1 MTRFFRVS
9 SGLALVS
16 AGLLAGIWLAPPPEK
31 TAVVRDAIDFLVL
44 PKTAQAQES
53 KEAPPS
59 PVKARAR
66 ETYYPNSEDLAP
78 DEMRVIACGTGMP
91 TTRAAQAAACFLVEL
106 GNGEKFLFD
115 IGSGSAERISSLQ
128 IPYNYLD
135 KVFVG
140 HLHTDHFGALHD
152 LFIGGAL
159 MGRNV
164 PLRVWGPSG
173 PAPELG
179 TAYAL
184 EHMQKMLTW
193 DLAGR
198 AGITDFRGYKME
210 VNEFDYKGENQV
222 VYQENG
228 VKIRSFPAIHS
239 IDGPVSYALEWNG
252 LKFVF
257 SSDTY
262 PNKWFIEYAKDADL
276 AVHECFVAVPDLV
289 KKMRFTPESALLV
302 GTQVHTAPEAFGKV
316 MSEIKPRHAVAYH
329 FFKDFDTTAAVYSRI
344 RKTYDGPLSLA
355 EDYMVWNV
363 TKDKIRVRLAEVDH
377 HTWAPPL
384 ASPAEPPNPKDKET
398 YAKTAGLKQKDL
410 SFSDFT
416 KKGFWNVDDVL
427 RPIFKEASEALGRE
441 FPYPEDKK

>member
-1 MTRFFRVS
+1 MTMIKRIFTAIAAGAVF
-9 SGLALVS
+9 GACLA
-16 AGLLAGIWLAPPPEK
+16 APEDTAQWFGETAANLL
-31 TAVVRDAIDFLVL
+31 L
-44 PKTAQAQES
+44 PKAAWAAEPTI
-53 KEAPPS
+53 S
-59 PVKARAR
+59 PVKARER

-78 DEMRVIACGTGMP
+78 NEMRVIACGTGMP

-106 GNGEKFLFD
+106 GNGDKFLFD

-135 KVFVG
+135 KVFIG

-164 PLRVWGPSG
+164 PLRVWGPNG
-173 PAPELG
+173 ATPELG

-184 EHMQKMLTW
+184 DHMQKMLTW
-193 DLAGR
+193 DMAGR
-198 AGITDFRGYKME
+198 AGNVDFRGYRMD
-210 VNEFDYKGENQV
+210 VTEFDYKGVNQV
-222 VYQENG
+222 VYNDNG
-228 VKIRSFPAIHS
+228 VTIRSFPAIHA
-239 IDGPVSYALEWNG
+239 IDGSVSYALEWNG

-262 PNKWFIEYAKDADL
+262 PNKWFVEYAKNADL
-276 AVHECFVAVPDLV
+276 VIHECFIAVPDLV
-289 KKMRFTPESALLV
+289 KKMGFTPESALLV

-316 MSEIKPRHAVAYH
+316 MSAVKPRLAVAYH
-329 FFKDFDTTAAVYSRI
+329 FFKDFDTTPAVWDRI

-363 TKDKIRVRLAEVDH
+363 TKDNIRVRMAEVDH

-384 ASPAEPPNPKDKET
+384 GAPAQPPSLEDRTAFAKE
-398 YAKTAGLKQKDL
+398 YGLDQKKVG
-410 SFSDFT
+410 FSDFT
-416 KKGFWNVDDVL
+416 KSGSWDVDDAL
-427 RPIFKEASEALGRE
+427 RPIYKEASEVLGRE
-441 FPYPEDKK
+441 FKYPEKK

>member
-1 MTRFFRVS
+1 MNTTIWNKRGIII
-9 SGLALVS
+9 SGLVFGAVIGLYLV
-16 AGLLAGIWLAPPPEK
+16 
-31 TAVVRDAIDFLVL
+31 TAVVL
-44 PKTAQAQES
+44 PVSTAYAE
-53 KEAPPS
+53 ETPEVS
-59 PVKARAR
+59 PVKARPR
-66 ETYYPNSEDLAP
+66 DTYYPNSEDLAP

-106 GNGEKFLFD
+106 GNGDKFLFD

-135 KVFVG
+135 KVFIG

-173 PAPELG
+173 ETPELG

-184 EHMQKMLTW
+184 EHMKKMLTW

-198 AGITDFRGYKME
+198 AGNVDFRGYRME
-210 VNEFDYKGENQV
+210 INEFDYKGENQV
-222 VYQENG
+222 VYDENS
-228 VKIRSFPAIHS
+228 VTIRSFPAIHS
-239 IDGPVSYALEWNG
+239 IDGPVSFSLEWNG

-262 PNKWFIEYAKDADL
+262 PNKWFDKYARDADL
-276 AVHECFVAVPDLV
+276 VVHECFIAVPELV
-289 KKMRFTPESALLV
+289 TKMGFTPESALLV

-316 MSEIKPRHAVAYH
+316 MSEVKPRMAVAYH
-329 FFKDFDTTAAVYSRI
+329 FFKDYDTTPSVYDRI

-363 TKDKIRVRLAEVDH
+363 TKDDIRVRMAEVDH
-377 HTWAPPL
+377 HTWSPPL
-384 ASPAEPPNPKDKET
+384 AAPAEPPSLDDRT
-398 YAKTAGLKQKDL
+398 AFAKQAGLDQEKVG
-410 SFSDFT
+410 FSAFT
-416 KKGFWNVDDVL
+416 KSGFWDVDDVL
-427 RPIFKEASEALGRE
+427 RPIYQEASEVLGRE
-441 FPYPEDKK
+441 FPYPSDQK

>member
-1 MTRFFRVS
+1 MKS
-9 SGLALVS
+9 LNKLALSLCAITICWVIGE
-16 AGLLAGIWLAPPPEK
+16 ATPIG
-31 TAVVRDAIDFLVL
+31 DAY
-44 PKTAQAQES
+44 AA
-53 KEAPPS
+53 EAFEAPS
-59 PVKARAR
+59 PVKARPR
-66 ETYYPNSEDLAP
+66 DTYYPNTEDLEP

-106 GNGEKFLFD
+106 GNGDKFLFD

-135 KVFVG
+135 KVFIG

-164 PLRVWGPSG
+164 PLQVWGPSG
-173 PAPELG
+173 ATPELG

-184 EHMQKMLTW
+184 NHLMKMLTW

-198 AGITDFRGYKME
+198 AGNVDFRGYQMK
-210 VNEFDYKGENQV
+210 VTEFDFRQQNEI

-228 VKIRSFPAIHS
+228 VTIRSFPAIHS

-262 PNKWFIEYAKDADL
+262 PNKWWAEYAQNADL
-276 AVHECFVAVPDLV
+276 AIHECFIAVPDLV
-289 KKMRFTPESALLV
+289 NKMRFTPESALQV
-302 GTQVHTAPEAFGKV
+302 GTQVHTAPEAFGKM
-316 MSEIKPRHAVAYH
+316 MSVVKPRMAVAYH
-329 FFKDFDTTAAVYSRI
+329 FFNDFDTSTAVYERI

-355 EDYMVWNV
+355 NDFMVWNV
-363 TKDKIRVRLAEVDH
+363 TKDKVRVRMA
-377 HTWAPPL
+377 HTDEETWSPPL
-384 ASPAEPPNPKDKET
+384 AAPAQPPSMDDRVAF
-398 YAKTAGLKQKDL
+398 AKRVGMDPNKIG
-410 SFSDFT
+410 FSDFT
-416 KKGFWNVDDVL
+416 KSGYYNVDDVL
-427 RPIFKEASEALGRE
+427 RPIYEEASEVLGRE
-441 FPYPEDKK
+441 FKYPKDN

>member
-1 MTRFFRVS
+1 MNFKDKRPALIAA
-9 SGLALVS
+9 SGIVI
-16 AGLLAGIWLAPPPEK
+16 GLIAGIVFMASSPWVSTTFAKKTPP
-31 TAVVRDAIDFLVL
+31 V
-44 PKTAQAQES
+44 
-53 KEAPPS
+53 S
-59 PVKARAR
+59 PITAR
-66 ETYYPNSEDLAP
+66 ERDTYYPNSEDLAP

-106 GNGEKFLFD
+106 GNGDKFLFD

-173 PAPELG
+173 ATAELG

-193 DLAGR
+193 DMAGR
-198 AGITDFRGYKME
+198 AGNVDFRGYRMD
-210 VNEFDYKGENQV
+210 VTEFDYKLENEP
-222 VYQENG
+222 VYHENG
-228 VKIRSFPAIHS
+228 VTIRTFPAIHA
-239 IDGPVSYALEWNG
+239 IDGSVSYGLEWNG

-262 PNKWFIEYAKDADL
+262 PNKWFVKYATDADL
-276 AVHECFVAVPDLV
+276 VVHECFIAVPDLV
-289 KKMRFTPESALLV
+289 KKMNFSPESALLV

-316 MSEIKPRHAVAYH
+316 MSAVKPRMAVAYH
-329 FFKDFDTTAAVYSRI
+329 FFKDFDTTAQVHDRI

-363 TKDKIRVRLAEVDH
+363 TRKEIRVRMAEVDD

-384 ASPAEPPNPKDKET
+384 AAPAQPPSLDDRVAFAKE
-398 YAKTAGLKQKDL
+398 YGLDPNTVG
-410 SFSDFT
+410 FGDFT
-416 KKGFWNVDDVL
+416 KSGYWNVDDVL
-427 RPIFKEASEALGRE
+427 RPIFQEASEALGRE
-441 FPYPEDKK
+441 FPYPEKK